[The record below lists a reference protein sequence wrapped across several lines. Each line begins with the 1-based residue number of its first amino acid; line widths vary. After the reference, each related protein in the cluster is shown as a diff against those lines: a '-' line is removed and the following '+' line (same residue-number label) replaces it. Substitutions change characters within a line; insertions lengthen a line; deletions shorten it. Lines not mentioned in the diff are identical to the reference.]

1 MEENILK
8 KPAHTELHSVL
19 EFLSA
24 LGAGAMAQTL
34 SIWEMS
40 SSEM

>member
-8 KPAHTELHSVL
+8 YLAHTKLHNVL
-19 EFLSA
+19 ELLSA

-34 SIWEMS
+34 SFCEMS